1 MTKKF
6 LFLAILVF
14 LLFASPPLIIA
25 IYNGELKDILIIS
38 GIIILVCVMSIYEY
52 NRKKGN

>member
-14 LLFASPPLIIA
+14 LLFASSPLIIA